1 MSGPRYLTV
10 DEVMR
15 LHALVVERTGGATG
29 LRDRGTL
36 ESAVA
41 QPQQT
46 FGGEELYP
54 TLATK
59 AAAPAHSLVMGHPF
73 VDGNKRIGHAA
84 MEVFLI
90 LNGHELEADV
100 DEQEALF
107 LRLAAGEVELEA
119 LATWVE
125 GHTRPTG

>member
-10 DEVMR
+10 TEVVR
-15 LHALVVERTGGATG
+15 LHALVVERTGGASG
-29 LRDRGTL
+29 LRDRGAL

-46 FGGEELYP
+46 FGGAELYP

-59 AAAPAHSLVMGHPF
+59 AAALAYALVMNHPF

-84 MEVFLI
+84 MEAFLM
-90 LNGHELEADV
+90 LNGHEIEADV
-100 DEQEALF
+100 EEQEAMF
-107 LRLAAGEVELEA
+107 LRLAAGEVKREELVAWIESHA
-119 LATWVE
+119 QQS
-125 GHTRPTG
+125 G